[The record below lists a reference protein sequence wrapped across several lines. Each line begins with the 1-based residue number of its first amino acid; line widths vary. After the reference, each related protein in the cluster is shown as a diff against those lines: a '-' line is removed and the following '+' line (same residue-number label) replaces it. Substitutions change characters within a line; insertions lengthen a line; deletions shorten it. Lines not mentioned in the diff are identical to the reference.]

1 VFASIEFDRKLN
13 LFSTFKSKR
22 EPTVLPTRPVTGAGI
37 MGEVIL
43 CVLCAIIERFLA
55 SVDELAFKKMPEV
68 GPAPDMINDDL
79 PTNLEY
85 LDESFGAAAG
95 LRELSDDDLE
105 FDVEDAELN
114 VTSISGTPMSGVV
127 SRVGGETIKML
138 QEEGIHMLDNF
149 YDTLPPETA
158 GETATCVNHTL
169 VVLPHFLRTYGQAGK
184 NDFPLAYQ

>member
-1 VFASIEFDRKLN
+1 
-13 LFSTFKSKR
+13 
-22 EPTVLPTRPVTGAGI
+22 
-37 MGEVIL
+37 
-43 CVLCAIIERFLA
+43 
-55 SVDELAFKKMPEV
+55 MPEV

-114 VTSISGTPMSGVV
+114 NVTSISGTPMSGVV

-138 QEEGIHMLDNF
+138 QPESIHVLDSF

-158 GETATCVNHTL
+158 GETAVCVNPKL
-169 VVLPHFLRTYGQAGK
+169 LLSPHFLCFYGQAGK
-184 NDFPLAYQ
+184 NDFPLAHQ